1 MTLLNKSIGTVA
13 IAISLCGGNN
23 ALAIDIVTDITP
35 TTIAGWASQATS
47 WTKQLVQMQNQ
58 FNQLKSTYDSMNG
71 SRGMADLVN
80 NPAARQ
86 YLPANYQD
94 ILSSG
99 YGSWASIRSASKIM
113 GIEDTTLSPTSDVAK
128 AFESAARQASLNRAT
143 MEDGYNQASQRF
155 DSIQVLLDKIN
166 AAPEQKDIADLQAR
180 IQAEQVMMQNENTK
194 LAMLGQL
201 AQAQRDLG
209 NQRAM
214 EIGMKATRGDVPRF

>member
-1 MTLLNKSIGTVA
+1 MKLLNKTIGTVA

-23 ALAIDIVTDITP
+23 ALAVDIVTDITP
-35 TTIAGWASQATS
+35 TTIAGWSAQAASWGT
-47 WTKQLVQMQNQ
+47 QLQRMTNQ

-99 YGSWASIRSASKIM
+99 YGNWASIRSSAKVM
-113 GIEDTTLSPTSDVAK
+113 GIEDTTLNPTSDVAK
-128 AFESAARQASLNRAT
+128 AFESTARQSALNRAT

-155 DSIQVLLDKIN
+155 SSIQVLLDKVN
-166 AAPEQKDIADLQAR
+166 AAPDQKDIADLQAR
-180 IQAEQVMMQNENTK
+180 IQAEQVMMQNESTK

-201 AQAQRDLG
+201 AQAQRDLS
-209 NQRAM
+209 NQQAM
-214 EIGMKATRGDVPRF
+214 EIGMKSTRGDVPRF

>member
-1 MTLLNKSIGTVA
+1 MKLLNKTIGTVA

-23 ALAIDIVTDITP
+23 ALAVDIVTDITP
-35 TTIAGWASQATS
+35 TTIAGWSAQAASWGT
-47 WTKQLVQMQNQ
+47 QLQRMTNQ

-99 YGSWASIRSASKIM
+99 YGNWASIRSSAKVM
-113 GIEDTTLSPTSDVAK
+113 GIEDTTLNPKSDVAK
-128 AFESAARQASLNRAT
+128 AFELTARQAALNRAT

-155 DSIQVLLDKIN
+155 SSIQVLLDKVN
-166 AAPEQKDIADLQAR
+166 AAPDQKDIADLQAR
-180 IQAEQVMMQNENTK
+180 IQAEQVMMQNESTK

-201 AQAQRDLG
+201 AQAQRDLS
-209 NQRAM
+209 NQQAM
-214 EIGMKATRGDVPRF
+214 EIGMKSTRGDVPRF

>member
-23 ALAIDIVTDITP
+23 ALAVDIVTDITP
-35 TTIAGWASQATS
+35 TTIAGWSAQAASWGT
-47 WTKQLVQMQNQ
+47 QLQRMTNQ

-99 YGSWASIRSASKIM
+99 YGSWASIRSSAKVM
-113 GIEDTTLSPTSDVAK
+113 GIEDTTLNQP
-128 AFESAARQASLNRAT
+128 AT
-143 MEDGYNQASQRF
+143 
-155 DSIQVLLDKIN
+155 
-166 AAPEQKDIADLQAR
+166 
-180 IQAEQVMMQNENTK
+180 
-194 LAMLGQL
+194 
-201 AQAQRDLG
+201 
-209 NQRAM
+209 
-214 EIGMKATRGDVPRF
+214 

>member
-23 ALAIDIVTDITP
+23 ALAVDIVTDITP
-35 TTIAGWASQATS
+35 TTIAGWSAQAASWGT
-47 WTKQLVQMQNQ
+47 QLQRMTNQ

-99 YGSWASIRSASKIM
+99 YGNWASIRSSAKVM
-113 GIEDTTLSPTSDVAK
+113 GIEDTTLNPTSDVAK
-128 AFESAARQASLNRAT
+128 AFESTARQSALNRAT

-155 DSIQVLLDKIN
+155 SSIQVLLDKVN
-166 AAPEQKDIADLQAR
+166 AAPDQKDIADLQAR
-180 IQAEQVMMQNENTK
+180 IQAEQVMMQNESTK

-201 AQAQRDLG
+201 AQAQRDLS
-209 NQRAM
+209 NQQAM
-214 EIGMKATRGDVPRF
+214 EIGMKSTRGDVPRF

>member
-1 MTLLNKSIGTVA
+1 MKLLNKTIGTVA
-13 IAISLCGGNN
+13 IAISLSGGNN
-23 ALAIDIVTDITP
+23 ALAVDVVTDITP
-35 TTIAGWASQATS
+35 TTIAGWAAQAAS
-47 WTKQLVQMQNQ
+47 WGTQLQRMTNQ

-99 YGSWASIRSASKIM
+99 YGSWASIRSSAKVM
-113 GIEDTTLSPTSDVAK
+113 GIEDTTLNPNSDVAK
-128 AFESAARQASLNRAT
+128 AFESTARQAALNRAT

-155 DSIQVLLDKIN
+155 SSIQVLLDKVN
-166 AAPEQKDIADLQAR
+166 AAPDQKDIADLQAR
-180 IQAEQVMMQNENTK
+180 IQAEQVMMQNESTK

-201 AQAQRDLG
+201 AQAQRDLS
-209 NQRAM
+209 NQQAM
-214 EIGMKATRGDVPRF
+214 EIGMKSTRGDVPRF

>member
-1 MTLLNKSIGTVA
+1 MTLLNKSIGAVA

-23 ALAIDIVTDITP
+23 ALAVDIVTDITP
-35 TTIAGWASQATS
+35 TTIAGWSAQAASWGT
-47 WTKQLVQMQNQ
+47 QLQRMTNQ

-99 YGSWASIRSASKIM
+99 YGNWASIRSSAKVM
-113 GIEDTTLSPTSDVAK
+113 GIEDTTLNPTSDVAK
-128 AFESAARQASLNRAT
+128 AFESTARQSALNRAT

-155 DSIQVLLDKIN
+155 SSIQVLLDKVN
-166 AAPEQKDIADLQAR
+166 AAPDQKDIADLQAR
-180 IQAEQVMMQNENTK
+180 IQAEQVMMQNESTK

-201 AQAQRDLG
+201 AQAQRDLS
-209 NQRAM
+209 NQQAM
-214 EIGMKATRGDVPRF
+214 EIGMKSTRGDVPRF

>member
-23 ALAIDIVTDITP
+23 ALAVDVVTDITP
-35 TTIAGWASQATS
+35 TTIAGWAAQAAS
-47 WTKQLVQMQNQ
+47 WGTQLQRMTNQ

-99 YGSWASIRSASKIM
+99 YGSWASIRSSAKVM
-113 GIEDTTLSPTSDVAK
+113 GIEDTTLNPTSDVAK
-128 AFESAARQASLNRAT
+128 AFESTARQSALNRAT

-155 DSIQVLLDKIN
+155 SSIQVLLDKVN
-166 AAPEQKDIADLQAR
+166 AAPDQKDIADLQAR
-180 IQAEQVMMQNENTK
+180 IQAEQVMMQNESTK

-201 AQAQRDLG
+201 AQAQRDLS
-209 NQRAM
+209 NQQAM
-214 EIGMKATRGDVPRF
+214 EIGMKSTMGDVPRF

>member
-23 ALAIDIVTDITP
+23 ALAVDIVTDITP
-35 TTIAGWASQATS
+35 TTIAGWSAQAASWGT
-47 WTKQLVQMQNQ
+47 QLQRMTNQ

-99 YGSWASIRSASKIM
+99 YGSWASIRSSAKVM
-113 GIEDTTLSPTSDVAK
+113 GIEDTTLNPTSDVAK
-128 AFESAARQASLNRAT
+128 AFESTARQSALNRAT

-155 DSIQVLLDKIN
+155 SSIQVLLDKVN
-166 AAPEQKDIADLQAR
+166 AAPDQKDIADLQAR
-180 IQAEQVMMQNENTK
+180 IQAEQVMMQNESTK

-201 AQAQRDLG
+201 AQAQRDLS
-209 NQRAM
+209 NQQAM
-214 EIGMKATRGDVPRF
+214 EIGMKSTRGDVPRF

>member
-1 MTLLNKSIGTVA
+1 MKLINKTISTIGL
-13 IAISLCGGNN
+13 AISICVGNN
-23 ALAIDIVTDITP
+23 AFAIDVVSDP
-35 TTIAGWASQATS
+35 THMAETVAGWASQAKSMYTQY
-47 WTKQLVQMQNQ
+47 TT
-58 FNQLKSTYDSMNG
+58 LKSTYDSMNG

-80 NPAARQ
+80 NPALRQ

-94 ILSSG
+94 ILRSG
-99 YGSWASIRSASKIM
+99 YGTWESIRSASKIM

>member
-1 MTLLNKSIGTVA
+1 MTLLNKSIGTVV

-23 ALAIDIVTDITP
+23 AFAVDIVTDITP
-35 TTIAGWASQATS
+35 TTIAGWSAQAASWGT
-47 WTKQLVQMQNQ
+47 QLQRMTNQ

-99 YGSWASIRSASKIM
+99 YGNWASIRSSAKVM
-113 GIEDTTLSPTSDVAK
+113 GIEDTTLNPTSDVAK
-128 AFESAARQASLNRAT
+128 AFESNARQASLNRAT

-155 DSIQVLLDKIN
+155 SSIQVLLDKVN
-166 AAPEQKDIADLQAR
+166 AAPDQKDIADLQAR

-201 AQAQRDLG
+201 AQAQRDLS
-209 NQRAM
+209 NQQAM
-214 EIGMKATRGDVPRF
+214 EIGMKSTRGDVPRF

>member
-1 MTLLNKSIGTVA
+1 MKLLNKTIGTIA

-23 ALAIDIVTDITP
+23 ALAVDIVTDITP
-35 TTIAGWASQATS
+35 TTIAGWAAQAAS
-47 WTKQLVQMQNQ
+47 WGTQLQRMRNQ

-99 YGSWASIRSASKIM
+99 YGNWASIRSSAKVM
-113 GIEDTTLSPTSDVAK
+113 GIEDTTLNPTSDVAK
-128 AFESAARQASLNRAT
+128 AFESTARQSALNRAT
-143 MEDGYNQASQRF
+143 MEDGYNQASKRF
-155 DSIQVLLDKIN
+155 SSIQVLLDKVN
-166 AAPEQKDIADLQAR
+166 AAPDQKDIADLQAR
-180 IQAEQVMMQNENTK
+180 IQAEQVMMQNESTK

-201 AQAQRDLG
+201 AQAQRDLS
-209 NQRAM
+209 NQQAM
-214 EIGMKATRGDVPRF
+214 EIGMKSTRGDVPRF